1 MVRLLFL
8 ALLCSLVLP
17 RVAWSAHVAGHEVL
31 ATASAVHTHHGGHAH
46 EHAAESSA
54 EYDPVSDAENESDG
68 LTHEH
73 EPAFALGTAVILPD
87 AVSLPARSISSEPEA
102 VRESCGRNLKHPD
115 SLLRPPRTI

>member
-8 ALLCSLVLP
+8 ALLCSLVVP

-31 ATASAVHTHHGGHAH
+31 TTAGAVHTHHGDHTH
-46 EHAAESSA
+46 EHDAESST
-54 EYDPVSDAENESDG
+54 EHDPVSDTENESDG

-73 EPAFALGTAVILPD
+73 EPAFALGSAVIIPD
-87 AVSLPARSISSEPEA
+87 AVSLTVWPASSE
-102 VRESCGRNLKHPD
+102 VQVSRESVGRNRKHPD